1 MTQTEPMV
9 GKSYAVSPMTED
21 NPPAIAIGN
30 LSFSYPDCAD
40 VIRCLNLTVQ
50 PGERIGIVGANG
62 CGKTTFFLLL
72 CGILAP
78 TQGYIRL
85 LGDTVRPGAFQTK
98 VGLVF
103 QNPDDQLFSA
113 TVWED
118 VAFAPQNMGLP
129 VEEVAQRVTTAM
141 ALTQVQDLAQRPPHH
156 LSGGQK
162 KRVAIAGV
170 LAMNPEILLLD
181 EPSAQLD
188 PYSRRQLIRLLDS
201 LPQTQLIA
209 THDLDLALDLCDRT
223 LLFSQGQIICD
234 GDTYSILGN
243 AALLEQHALELPLS
257 CSRPYCQLDHAPL
270 I

>member
-1 MTQTEPMV
+1 MTQTEPTLRQPIPCAPV
-9 GKSYAVSPMTED
+9 IED
-21 NPPAIAIGN
+21 NPPAIAIAN
-30 LSFSYPDCAD
+30 LNFSYPDYANAIEQ
-40 VIRCLNLTVQ
+40 VNLVVQ

-72 CGILAP
+72 CGMLTP
-78 TQGYIRL
+78 TRGTIHL
-85 LGDTVRPGAFQTK
+85 LGQAIRPGTFHTEI
-98 VGLVF
+98 GLVF
-103 QNPDDQLFSA
+103 QNPDDQLFSP

-118 VAFAPQNMGLP
+118 VAFAPQNMGLAP
-129 VEEVAQRVTTAM
+129 EEVAQRVHTAM
-141 ALTQVQDLAQRPPHH
+141 ALTQVQDLAPRPPHH

-188 PYSRRQLIRLLDS
+188 PHSRRQLIRLLDS

-223 LLFSQGQIICD
+223 ILLSNGQIVYD
-234 GDTYSILGN
+234 GDTYAILSN
-243 AALLEQHALELPLS
+243 AELLEQYALELPLS
-257 CSRPYCQLDHAPL
+257 YSRPYCQLEHAPVL
-270 I
+270 